1 MALCMTE
8 LNIIDLKKQL
18 ESAANDVE
26 KTRIKSSITALKE
39 AVERELRT
47 LGNDIQYGV
56 REWPIEVILQK
67 FTEGLEEDENELFI
81 PDYQREYKWDSQIAS
96 RFIESIL
103 LDFPIP
109 YLYISN
115 VDDPNDL
122 ELDGRIEII
131 DGSQRIRAL
140 SGFVNNEFPLSN
152 LKSIQQLEGFTYD
165 DLPAGRKRK
174 FMRESLRMIELKG
187 QVDEDARRDL
197 FERINS
203 GVKRLEAMEVRQGSQ
218 EATSKF
224 FKDIIIP
231 CSDDPLF
238 GSLAPLSSK
247 KRLNA
252 DHREFVLRFFAYL
265 NDIDS
270 YKNSVKPFLD
280 AYLKK
285 ESAITDDSVLESL
298 RAEFTNTM
306 KFVQQHFGDLGFK
319 KTATSK
325 TTPRARYEAIAVGTA
340 KALREDPALVP
351 AIPVHDWIFGEEFQ
365 QIVGADGANNTNQ
378 LKNRIEFVYNKLLHG
393 A

>member
-1 MALCMTE
+1 MDLTVKKISE
-8 LNIIDLKKQL
+8 LKKEL
-18 ESAANDVE
+18 EQATEDLDKV
-26 KTRIKSSITALKE
+26 RIKAEITSLKE
-39 AVERELRT
+39 ALERELRGK
-47 LGNDIQYGV
+47 GNDIQYGV
-56 REWPIEVILQK
+56 REWPIEVILHK
-67 FTEGLEEDENELFI
+67 FVDGLEEDKNELFI
-81 PDYQREYKWDSQIAS
+81 PDYQREYKWDTKIAS

-115 VDDPNDL
+115 VDDADDL

-140 SGFVNNEFPLSN
+140 SSFVNNEFQLSD
-152 LKSIQQLEGFTYD
+152 LKSVDILEGFTFQ
-165 DLPAGRKRK
+165 DLPSGRKRK
-174 FMRESLRMIELKG
+174 FMRESLRMVELKG

-224 FKDIIIP
+224 FKDVIIP

-238 GSLAPLSSK
+238 GQLAPLSTK

-252 DHREFVLRFFAYL
+252 DHREFTLRFFAYL
-265 NDIDS
+265 NNIDE

-285 ESAITDDSVLESL
+285 ESDTNDNTVIEKL
-298 RAEFTNTM
+298 RDEFTNTM
-306 KFVQQHFGDLGFK
+306 LFVHEHFGELGFRK
-319 KTATSK
+319 SVTSK
-325 TTPRARYEAIAVGTA
+325 TTPRARYEAIAVGVA
-340 KALREDPALVP
+340 KALRDDPSLKP
-351 AIPVHDWIFGEEFQ
+351 AIPVSDWIFSEEFQ
-365 QIVGADGANNTNQ
+365 EIVGSDGANNTNQ
-378 LKNRIEFVYNKLLHG
+378 LKNRIQFVYNKLIHG
-393 A
+393 I